1 MTSCNHFMEITEH
14 SHHKYTRRSHTAVI
28 GLCCP
33 HSLPHVT
40 CLNNVTRDDVGEV
53 QGLGL
58 KCEIWFRWIQING
71 RLEAAKKNI
80 LEVETISLW
89 ISALT
94 SAQPQPTI
102 NKTVTSRIALTIH
115 TKSSPVDVFYSFN
128 QFAENIS

>member
-1 MTSCNHFMEITEH
+1 MTSCDHFMEITEH
-14 SHHKYTRRSHTAVI
+14 SHHECTLMSHTAVI

-58 KCEIWFRWIQING
+58 KCEIWFRRIQING

-80 LEVETISLW
+80 LEVETIQLVDICFDVSTAPTNYQQNCHFTNCSHHSHQVESCRCL
-89 ISALT
+89 LLF
-94 SAQPQPTI
+94 QP
-102 NKTVTSRIALTIH
+102 VC
-115 TKSSPVDVFYSFN
+115 
-128 QFAENIS
+128 

>member
-1 MTSCNHFMEITEH
+1 MTSCDHFMEITEH
-14 SHHKYTRRSHTAVI
+14 SHHKYTLRSHTAVI
-28 GLCCP
+28 GLRCP
-33 HSLPHVT
+33 RSLPHVG
-40 CLNNVTRDDVGEV
+40 VPGEV

-58 KCEIWFRWIQING
+58 KCEIWFRRIQING

-80 LEVETISLW
+80 LEVETISSW

-128 QFAENIS
+128 QFAGNIS

>member
-14 SHHKYTRRSHTAVI
+14 SHHKYSLMSHTAVI

-80 LEVETISLW
+80 LEVETISSW

>member
-1 MTSCNHFMEITEH
+1 MTSCDHFMEITEH
-14 SHHKYTRRSHTAVI
+14 SHHKCTLRSHTAVI

-33 HSLPHVT
+33 RSLSHVG
-40 CLNNVTRDDVGEV
+40 VPGEV

-58 KCEIWFRWIQING
+58 KCEIWFRRVQING

-80 LEVETISLW
+80 LEVETISSW